1 VSQVCLDSWAI
12 LRWLEGTQ
20 PAAGRVASVL
30 RERPVMSW
38 INVAEVFYVTSRS
51 AGPTIADEVV
61 RDLRAMLE
69 LDLPT
74 VDRVLAA
81 AAIKADH
88 RIALADTFALA
99 TAVAYDAT
107 LLTGDPEIIRA
118 EGPWRVEDLRHVD
131 SVPPAATDATAPEGN
146 GRDNGNEPSLH
157 A

>member
-1 VSQVCLDSWAI
+1 MSQVCLDSWAI

-20 PAAGRVASVL
+20 PAADRVAAVL
-30 RERPVMSW
+30 PERPVMSW

-51 AGPTIADEVV
+51 VGPTIADDVV

-74 VDRVLAA
+74 VDRILAA

-107 LLTGDPEIIRA
+107 LLTGDPEIIGA
-118 EGPWRVEDLRHVD
+118 EGPWRVEDLRPVEAVTPTASQAD
-131 SVPPAATDATAPEGN
+131 SELDD
-146 GRDNGNEPSLH
+146 RS
-157 A
+157 

>member
-1 VSQVCLDSWAI
+1 MRRVCLDSWAI

-30 RERPVMSW
+30 PARPVMSW

-51 AGPTIADEVV
+51 AGSAIAADVV

-74 VDRVLAA
+74 VDRILAA

-99 TAVAYDAT
+99 TAVAHDAT
-107 LLTGDPEIIRA
+107 LLTGDPEIVSAR
-118 EGPWRVEDLRHVD
+118 GPWRVEDLRHVEAE
-131 SVPPAATDATAPEGN
+131 PPTESDATAHEDA
-146 GRDNGNEPSLH
+146 GRDSGS
-157 A
+157 